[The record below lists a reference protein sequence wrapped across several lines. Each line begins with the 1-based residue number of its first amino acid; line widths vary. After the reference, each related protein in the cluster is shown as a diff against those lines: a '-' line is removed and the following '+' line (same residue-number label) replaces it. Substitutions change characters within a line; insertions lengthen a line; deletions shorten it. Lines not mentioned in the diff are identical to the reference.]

1 MKSAVLAVL
10 AALCLV
16 VSAPAA
22 DDPLFSPLGIPSGYS
37 PALVDPRVPTPE
49 KVLGFRIGDRF
60 VTHGDVAMYLRAVAS
75 AAPERVR
82 VETYGRT
89 PEGRELLLAVVTAP
103 ENHARFEEHSQR
115 IRSIFSPSSSKPEGA
130 PAGLPLFVWFSYGV
144 HGDEASSPD
153 AAMATLYH
161 LAASRDAETAERL
174 RRVVVTM
181 DPMVNPDGRMRYL
194 SWLSTAVT
202 GEPDPNPDAREHHPA
217 WPRGRTNHFGFDLNR
232 DWAWATQA
240 ETRARIARYRKTPP
254 QVHVDFHEMSPESSY
269 FFPPAAEPLHSGL
282 HADSVRWL
290 GIFGRG
296 NAAAFDERGW
306 TYFVR
311 ETFDLFYPG
320 YGDSWPFFNGA
331 VGMTYEMAGG
341 PAGGLAYR
349 RRDGSILT
357 LKERALKHFTTG
369 LSTIATASA
378 HRKELLRDFAAAR
391 AASFGA
397 PTRHYV
403 VAGIPDAY
411 RLRVFAETLRA
422 QGIQVKRTVGG
433 GKNGA
438 RRAGDLII
446 ETAQPS
452 GALAAA
458 LLDEKAEMPAT
469 FIEEERAKFLRREE
483 DGFYDV
489 TAWSL
494 PTAFGLE
501 ASRVAG
507 RAPVGSE
514 EAEPRAGRV
523 ERPGGRLGF
532 LVRSP
537 GLGAFPILARCAEN
551 RVPAS
556 VAAKSFRVS
565 GETYSV
571 GSLFLRRDGAPPE
584 LDSIV
589 ADLARSTGVDFLGVD
604 SAWTEEGVALG
615 SSSFVPWKPARVGL
629 LMGPG
634 VDRFSSGWAL
644 DAFHRVFRYPVSV
657 LDVEA
662 FDDAELARYDALIVP
677 EASSR
682 VTSSLAKQN
691 AEALRA
697 WVKGGGVLVGIGAG
711 AGLLREKDVGLS
723 KATEWKP
730 PREKDAEKKSG
741 DSDAP
746 PADSKK
752 KSEKPDDG
760 EAAEADLPN
769 RRIPIPGAIF
779 RTRSRPEHFL
789 LFGSTRRPRVLIGT
803 DAPLVPPEDP
813 FETVISIERDKPLAS
828 GHAWPEGIERMA
840 GSPYLIA
847 EPAGKGWAI
856 TFAEDPN
863 FRGFWLGTSLLFG
876 NAAILAP
883 SFAP

>member
-1 MKSAVLAVL
+1 LIASAE
-10 AALCLV
+10 
-16 VSAPAA
+16 
-22 DDPLFSPLGIPSGYS
+22 DPLFSPLGIPSGYS
-37 PALVDPRVPTPE
+37 PGQLDPRVPTPE

-60 VTHGDVAMYLRAVAS
+60 VTHADVATYLRAVA
-75 AAPERVR
+75 AAASERVR
-82 VETYGRT
+82 IETYGRT

-103 ENHARFEEHSQR
+103 ENHASFEEHAQR
-115 IRSIFSPSSSKPEGA
+115 IRSIFSPSSAKPEA
-130 PAGLPLFVWFSYGV
+130 PPASLPLFVWFSYGV

-161 LAASRDAETAERL
+161 LAASRDEETAERL

-194 SWLSTAVT
+194 AWLSTAVT

-217 WPRGRTNHFGFDLNR
+217 WPRGRANHFGFDLNR
-232 DWAWATQA
+232 DWAWVTQA

-269 FFPPAAEPLHSGL
+269 FFPPAAEPLHAGL
-282 HADSVRWL
+282 QADSLRWL
-290 GIFGRG
+290 RVFGRG

-378 HRKELLRDFAAAR
+378 HREELLRDFAAAR

-397 PTRHYV
+397 PPRHYV
-403 VAGIPDAY
+403 VASNPDAY
-411 RLRVFAETLRA
+411 RLRLFVETLRA
-422 QGIQVKRTVGG
+422 QGIQVKRAVGG

-438 RRAGDLII
+438 ARSSDLLI

-469 FIEEERAKFLRREE
+469 FIEEERAKFLRRED

-494 PTAFGLE
+494 PAAYGLE

-507 RAPVGSE
+507 RAPAGTE
-514 EAEPRAGRV
+514 EAEPRPGRV

-532 LVRSP
+532 LVHSP
-537 GLGAFPILARCAEN
+537 GLGAFPILARCAEK

-556 VAAKSFRVS
+556 VGAKSFRVA
-565 GETYSV
+565 GETYPI
-571 GSLFLRRDGAPPE
+571 GSLFLRRDGAPPD

-589 ADLARSTGVDFLGVD
+589 ADLARSTGADFLGVD

-629 LMGPG
+629 LTGPG
-634 VDRFSSGWAL
+634 VDRSSSGWAL

-657 LDVEA
+657 LDVDD
-662 FDDAELARYDALIVP
+662 FDDAELARYETLILP

-682 VTSSLAKQN
+682 LTSSLAKRN
-691 AEALRA
+691 SEALRA
-697 WVKGGGVLVGIGAG
+697 WVKAGGVLVGIGAG
-711 AGLLREKDVGLS
+711 ASLLREKDVGLS
-723 KATEWKP
+723 KAAEWKP
-730 PREKDAEKKSG
+730 PREKESEK
-741 DSDAP
+741 DSDKSAP
-746 PADSKK
+746 PADPKKK
-752 KSEKPDDG
+752 KSEPVADSA
-760 EAAEADLPN
+760 EATEADLPN

-789 LFGSTRRPRVLIGT
+789 LFGSAEKPRVLLAT

-828 GHAWPEGIERMA
+828 GHAWPEGVERMA

-856 TFAEDPN
+856 TFADDPN

-883 SFAP
+883 SFKP

>member
-1 MKSAVLAVL
+1 MRRTLALSLCALALASA
-10 AALCLV
+10 
-16 VSAPAA
+16 APAE
-22 DDPLFSPLGIPSGYS
+22 DPLFSPLGIPSGYA
-37 PALVDPRVPTPE
+37 PAAMDPRVPTPD
-49 KVLGFRIGDRF
+49 KALGFRIGDRF
-60 VTHGDVAMYLRAVAS
+60 ATHGEVAAYLRAVAA

-103 ENHARFEEHSQR
+103 ENHARFDDHAER
-115 IRSIFSPSSSKPEGA
+115 IRALFSPSSAKPEA
-130 PAGLPLFVWFSYGV
+130 PSPGLPLFVWLSYGV

-153 AAMATLYH
+153 AALATLYH
-161 LAASRDAETAERL
+161 LAASRDGDTVERL
-174 RRVVVTM
+174 RRVVVTL

-202 GEPDPNPDAREHHPA
+202 GAPDPNPDAREHHPA

-232 DWAWATQA
+232 DWAWLTQP

-254 QVHVDFHEMSPESSY
+254 QVHVDFHEMSAESSY
-269 FFPPAAEPLHSGL
+269 FFPPAAEPLHAGL

-290 GIFGRG
+290 GTFGRG

-331 VGMTYEMAGG
+331 IGMTYEMAGG
-341 PAGGLAYR
+341 PAGALAYR

-357 LKERALKHFTTG
+357 LKERALKHFSAG
-369 LSTIATASA
+369 LSTVATAAA
-378 HRKELLRDFAAAR
+378 HREEILRDFAAAR
-391 AASFGA
+391 AAPFSG
-397 PTRHYV
+397 PPRHYV
-403 VAGIPDAY
+403 VSADADAY
-411 RLRVFAETLRA
+411 RLRIFTDTLRA
-422 QGIQVKRTVGG
+422 QGIQVKRAVSKT
-433 GKNGA
+433 GA
-438 RRAGDLII
+438 VRAGDLLI

-458 LLDEKAEMPAT
+458 LLDEKADMPAA
-469 FIEEERAKFLRREE
+469 FIEREREKFLRREE

-501 ASRVAG
+501 ASRVPGRVPAG
-507 RAPVGSE
+507 AE
-514 EAEPRAGRV
+514 EADVRPGRV
-523 ERPGGRLGF
+523 ERPGGRLGY
-532 LVRSP
+532 LVRAP
-537 GLGAFPILARCAEN
+537 GLGAFPILARCAEK

-556 VAAKSFRVS
+556 IGAKSFRVS
-565 GETYSV
+565 GATYPV
-571 GSLFLRRDGAPPE
+571 GSLFLRRDGAPQD
-584 LDSIV
+584 LDAIV
-589 ADLARSTGVDFLGVD
+589 LELARSTGADFLGVD

-615 SSSFVPWKPARVGL
+615 SSSFVPWKPARIGL

-634 VDRFSSGWAL
+634 VDRSSSGWAL

-657 LDVEA
+657 LDVDALDE
-662 FDDAELARYDALIVP
+662 AELARYEAIIVP
-677 EASSR
+677 EASPR
-682 VTSSLAKQN
+682 VTSSLARQN

-697 WVKGGGVLVGIGAG
+697 WVKSGGVLVGIGAG
-711 AGLLREKDVGLS
+711 AALLREKDLGLS
-723 KATEWKP
+723 RAAEWKP
-730 PREKDAEKKSG
+730 ARE
-741 DSDAP
+741 SDADKIPNERATP
-746 PADSKK
+746 PAARKDTEPAADSP
-752 KSEKPDDG
+752 E
-760 EAAEADLPN
+760 AEADLPN

-779 RTRSRPEHFL
+779 RTRARPEHFL
-789 LFGSTRRPRVLIGT
+789 LYGSAEKPRVLLAT
-803 DAPLVPPEDP
+803 DAPLIPPEDP
-813 FETVISIERDKPLAS
+813 FQTVVSIEKDKPLAS
-828 GHAWPEGIERMA
+828 GHAWPEGVARMA
-840 GSPYLIA
+840 GTPYLIA

-856 TFAEDPN
+856 TFADDPN

-883 SFAP
+883 SFTP

>member
-1 MKSAVLAVL
+1 MIRTLSLSLCVFALAF
-10 AALCLV
+10 AAG
-16 VSAPAA
+16 AE
-22 DDPLFSPLGIPSGYS
+22 DPLFSPIGTPSGYS
-37 PALVDPRVPTPE
+37 SGALDPRVPTPE

-60 VTHGDVAMYLRAVAS
+60 VTHAEVGTYLRAVAA

-89 PEGRELLLAVVTAP
+89 PEGRELLLAVVTSP
-103 ENHARFEEHSQR
+103 ENHARFEEHSEG
-115 IRSIFSPSSSKPEGA
+115 IRSIFSPSSAKPA
-130 PAGLPLFVWFSYGV
+130 APPAGLPLFVWFSYGV

-153 AAMATLYH
+153 AAIATLYH

-202 GEPDPNPDAREHHPA
+202 GAPDPNPDAREHHPA

-232 DWAWATQA
+232 DWAWVTQA
-240 ETRARIARYRKTPP
+240 ETLARIARYRKTPP

-269 FFPPAAEPLHSGL
+269 FFPPAAEPLHAGL
-282 HADSVRWL
+282 QADSLRWL
-290 GIFGRG
+290 GVFGRG
-296 NAAAFDERGW
+296 NAAAFDARGW

-331 VGMTYEMAGG
+331 IGMTYEMAGG

-357 LKERALKHFTTG
+357 LKERALKHFSTS
-369 LSTIATASA
+369 LSTLATASA
-378 HRKELLRDFAAAR
+378 HRGEILRDFAAAR
-391 AASFGA
+391 SASLAAPA
-397 PTRHYV
+397 RHYF
-403 VAGIPDAY
+403 VAGNSDAY
-411 RLRVFAETLRA
+411 RLRLFAETLRL
-422 QGIQVKRTVGG
+422 QGIHVKRADGPSS
-433 GKNGA
+433 
-438 RRAGDLII
+438 AGSLRID
-446 ETAQPS
+446 TAQPS
-452 GALAAA
+452 GALASA
-458 LLDEKAEMPAT
+458 LLDERAELPES
-469 FIEEERAKFLRREE
+469 FIEKERAKFLRREE

-494 PTAFGLE
+494 PIAFGLE
-501 ASRVAG
+501 VSRVAG
-507 RAPVGSE
+507 RAPAASV
-514 EAEPRAGRV
+514 EAELRPGRV

-537 GLGAFPILARCAEN
+537 GLGAFPILARCAEK
-551 RVPAS
+551 RIPAS
-556 VAAKSFRVS
+556 VGAKSFRVS
-565 GETYSV
+565 GEAYPV
-571 GSLFLRRDGAPPE
+571 GSLFLRRDGAPPD
-584 LDSIV
+584 LDTIV
-589 ADLARSTGVDFLGVD
+589 AELARTTGVDFLGVD

-634 VDRFSSGWAL
+634 VDRSSSGWAL

-657 LDVEA
+657 LDVDD
-662 FDDAELARYDALIVP
+662 FGDAELARYETLIVP

-682 VTSSLAKQN
+682 VTASLAKGS

-697 WVKGGGVLVGIGAG
+697 WVKGGGVLVGIGSG
-711 AGLLREKDVGLS
+711 ASLMREKDLGLS
-723 KATEWKP
+723 LATEWKP
-730 PREKDAEKKSG
+730 ARERAAEKDSEESGAPTDPKKKKTE
-741 DSDAP
+741 
-746 PADSKK
+746 ADS
-752 KSEKPDDG
+752 ETD
-760 EAAEADLPN
+760 AARTAEADLPN

-779 RTRSRPEHFL
+779 RTRARPEHFL
-789 LFGSTRRPRVLIGT
+789 LFGSADKPRVLLAT

-813 FETVISIERDKPLAS
+813 FWTVVSIEREKPLAS
-828 GHAWPEGIERMA
+828 GHAWPEGVARMA
-840 GSPYLIA
+840 GAPYLIA

-856 TFAEDPN
+856 TFADDPN

-883 SFAP
+883 SFRP